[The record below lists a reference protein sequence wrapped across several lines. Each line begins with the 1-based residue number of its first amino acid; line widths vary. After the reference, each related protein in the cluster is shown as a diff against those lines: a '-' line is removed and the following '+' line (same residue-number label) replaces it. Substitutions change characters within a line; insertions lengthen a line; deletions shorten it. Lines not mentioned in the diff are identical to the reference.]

1 MSRRALVP
9 LAYFGKLP
17 SRGDFVRS
25 ASQPTLIRTLD
36 DWLSQGID
44 LMSADPRWKEVYDRR
59 PNAHFAFV
67 SARSQRAIAG
77 HLAASSDASGRRFP
91 FVVAGTFELT
101 EPLAFLPIAPMALS
115 RLWARFEQAAHAA
128 GKASDDAA
136 SLLSEVSQVEIELD
150 VEATAY
156 EASLRDF
163 VELQTMASLEGMLR
177 AAGHAID
184 LRQALLAIGLLLQPV
199 LGSTGVSLK
208 KGLRLPLPADPLY
221 RPLVASF
228 WLELIVP
235 FLRRLDL
242 EIALFL
248 PRVGAAPAQS
258 LAIGFSGG
266 SAEHLHAVLDA
277 DVAANAFIDPSPAEW
292 VEEQVRQDY
301 AVTKL
306 SSYLQQSQ
314 LSLHQAMVTF
324 RETFLG
330 E

>member
-1 MSRRALVP
+1 MTRRAMVP
-9 LAYFGKLP
+9 LAYFGKLR

-25 ASQPTLIRTLD
+25 ASQPSLIRTLD
-36 DWLSQGID
+36 DWLSQGIE
-44 LMSADPRWKEVYDRR
+44 LMSADPRWKEVYDRS
-59 PNAHFAFV
+59 PSAYFAFF
-67 SARSQRAIAG
+67 SASNQRAIAG
-77 HLAASSDASGRRFP
+77 YLEASADASGRRFP
-91 FVVAGTFELT
+91 FVVAGAFEVVEQLSFLQCA
-101 EPLAFLPIAPMALS
+101 PLALT
-115 RLWARFEQAAHAA
+115 RLWARFEQAAHTACGA
-128 GKASDDAA
+128 EDASVVLADMA
-136 SLLSEVSQVEIELD
+136 QVEVELD
-150 VEATAY
+150 VEAAAY

-163 VELQTMASLEGMLR
+163 VELQTMASLEAMLR
-177 AAGHAID
+177 TAGHPVD

-228 WLELIVP
+228 WLELVVP

-248 PRVGAAPAQS
+248 PRLGATPAQA

-266 SAEHLHAVLDA
+266 SAAHLHAVLDP
-277 DVAANAFIDPSPAEW
+277 AAAAEAFIDPSPAEW

-306 SSYLQQSQ
+306 SSYLAQPQ
-314 LSLHQAMVTF
+314 LSLRQAMATF

>member
-1 MSRRALVP
+1 MTRRALVP
-9 LAYFGKLP
+9 LAYFGKLK

-25 ASQPTLIRTLD
+25 TSQPTLIRTLD
-36 DWLSQGID
+36 DWLSQGIE
-44 LMSADPRWKEVYDRR
+44 LMSADPRWKEVYDRS
-59 PNAHFAFV
+59 PSAHFAFF
-67 SARSQRAIAG
+67 SASSQRAIAG
-77 HLAASSDASGRRFP
+77 HLAASADASGRRFP
-91 FVVAGTFELT
+91 FVVAGAFDVA
-101 EPLAFLPIAPMALS
+101 EPLAFLPCAPMALA
-115 RLWARFEQAAHAA
+115 RLWARFEQSAQNACATE
-128 GKASDDAA
+128 DATV
-136 SLLSEVSQVEIELD
+136 LLAEIAQVEVELD
-150 VEATAY
+150 VEAGAY
-156 EASLRDF
+156 EASMRDF
-163 VELQTMASLEGMLR
+163 IELQTMASLEGMLR
-177 AAGHAID
+177 GTGHQID

-248 PRVGAAPAQS
+248 PRRGGAPAQA

-266 SAEHLHAVLDA
+266 SAAHLHAVLDA
-277 DVAANAFIDPSPAEW
+277 DVAAEAFIDPSPAEW
-292 VEEQVRQDY
+292 VEDQVRQDY

-306 SSYLQQSQ
+306 SSYLAQPQ
-314 LSLHQAMVTF
+314 LSLRQAMATF